1 MNPTRY
7 RGIGGGVNLAVFC
20 SGQGTNLQAII
31 DAAKKRRISAKLAL
45 VVCDNPRAYAIERAR
60 RAGIPVVVLEPK
72 NFSSKKELETTII
85 RELNRKK
92 IKLIA
97 LAGYMRILSDSFV
110 RRYKN
115 RIMNIHP
122 ALLPAF
128 KGGQAIK
135 DAIKYGVKV
144 TGATVHFVTEEVD
157 AGPIVLQAACPV
169 RNNDSEKALLA
180 RVHKLEHKIYPEAIE
195 LFARG
200 KLKAAGRRVIV
211 K

>member
-1 MNPTRY
+1 MNF
-7 RGIGGGVNLAVFC
+7 AVFC
-20 SGQGTNLQAII
+20 SGHGTNLQAII
-31 DAAKKRRISAKLAL
+31 DASKKRRISAKLAL
-45 VVCDNPRAYAIERAR
+45 VVCDNPGAYAVERAR
-60 RAGIPVVVLEPK
+60 RAGIPVAIFDPK
-72 NFSSKKELETTII
+72 DFPSKKQLEAAVV
-85 RELNRKK
+85 RELNSKK

-110 RRYKN
+110 KRYRN
-115 RIMNIHP
+115 RILNIHP

-128 KGGQAIK
+128 KGGQAIR

-169 RNNDSEKALLA
+169 KNNDSEKTLLA

>member
-1 MNPTRY
+1 MNF
-7 RGIGGGVNLAVFC
+7 AVFC
-20 SGQGTNLQAII
+20 SGHGTNLQAVI
-31 DAAKKRRISAKLAL
+31 DASKKRRISAKLAL
-45 VVCDNPRAYAIERAR
+45 VVCDNPGAYAVKRAG
-60 RAGIPVVVLEPK
+60 RAGIPVAVFDPK
-72 NFSSKKELETTII
+72 GFASKKELEAAVV
-85 RELNRKK
+85 RELNSKK

-110 RRYKN
+110 KRYRN
-115 RIMNIHP
+115 RILNIHP

-169 RNNDSEKALLA
+169 KNNDSEKTLLA

>member
-144 TGATVHFVTEEVD
+144 TGATVHFVSEEVD
-157 AGPIVLQAACPV
+157 AGPIVLQAVCPV
-169 RNNDSEKALLA
+169 KNNDSEKTLLA

>member
-1 MNPTRY
+1 MNF
-7 RGIGGGVNLAVFC
+7 AVFC
-20 SGQGTNLQAII
+20 SGHGTNLQAII

-45 VVCDNPRAYAIERAR
+45 VVCDNPRAYAVKRAG
-60 RAGIPVVVLEPK
+60 RAGIPVAIFGPK
-72 NFSSKKELETTII
+72 DFPSKKELEAAVV
-85 RELNRKK
+85 RELGREN

-97 LAGYMRILSDSFV
+97 LAGYMRILSGNFV
-110 RRYKN
+110 KRYRN
-115 RIMNIHP
+115 RILNIHP

-135 DAIKYGVKV
+135 DAIQYGVKI
-144 TGATVHFVTEEVD
+144 TGATVHFVTEDVD
-157 AGPIVLQAACPV
+157 AGPVILQAACPV
-169 RNNDSEKALLA
+169 KNNDNEKTLLA

-200 KLKAAGRRVIV
+200 KLKVAGRRVIV

>member
-1 MNPTRY
+1 MNF
-7 RGIGGGVNLAVFC
+7 AVFC
-20 SGQGTNLQAII
+20 SGHGTNLQAII
-31 DAAKKRRISAKLAL
+31 DASKKRRISAKLAL
-45 VVCDNPRAYAIERAR
+45 VVCDNPGAYAVERAR
-60 RAGIPVVVLEPK
+60 GAGIPVAIFDPKDFPSKRQLEAAVV
-72 NFSSKKELETTII
+72 
-85 RELNRKK
+85 RELDRKE

-97 LAGYMRILSDSFV
+97 LAGYMRILSDNFV
-110 RRYKN
+110 KRYRN
-115 RIMNIHP
+115 RILNIHP

-135 DAIKYGVKV
+135 DAIQYGVKI

-169 RNNDSEKALLA
+169 KNNDNEKTLLA
-180 RVHKLEHKIYPEAIE
+180 RVHKLEHKIYPEAIG

-200 KLKAAGRRVIV
+200 KLKVAGRRVIV